1 MPVTDVS
8 ELFLEPTTEMER
20 EDKWTNK
27 NFPDFFL
34 QHEKNAENF
43 CAKKKKL
50 YYDMYM
56 KNIGHTIIVILF

>member
-27 NFPDFFL
+27 NFPDFFCNTKKM
-34 QHEKNAENF
+34 QKIFVH
-43 CAKKKKL
+43 KKKKN
-50 YYDMYM
+50 DMYM